1 MARGG
6 NGDGRSKERAREET
20 GGKRESRRDPN
31 NPSRSEENRVGRA
44 VGSCATALRSLFL
57 SQRLKNIKRFS
68 KISILSLSTKNMPLK
83 NILEAF
89 LFSSFERKAKVRLYV
104 HSYVR
109 VYTDIY

>member
-57 SQRLKNIKRFS
+57 FRFS